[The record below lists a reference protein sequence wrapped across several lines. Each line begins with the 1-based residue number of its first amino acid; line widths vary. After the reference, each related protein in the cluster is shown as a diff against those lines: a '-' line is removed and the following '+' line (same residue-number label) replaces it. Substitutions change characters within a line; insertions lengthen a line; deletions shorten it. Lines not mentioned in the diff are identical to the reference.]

1 MAGPGGRG
9 MTCATG
15 IGLWSWWV
23 MVTLATPPGLSTQQ
37 TLTRPLSGR
46 GIARAV
52 TQGPGAAPSARR
64 LPGGGDV
71 GWALLWT
78 LLPVPGR

>member
-1 MAGPGGRG
+1 MALSSSDVREWLEDDHAQPLALLLRRTLAMAGPVGRG

-37 TLTRPLSGR
+37 TFTGPLSGR
-46 GIARAV
+46 GIARAM
-52 TQGPGAAPSARR
+52 A
-64 LPGGGDV
+64 
-71 GWALLWT
+71 
-78 LLPVPGR
+78 